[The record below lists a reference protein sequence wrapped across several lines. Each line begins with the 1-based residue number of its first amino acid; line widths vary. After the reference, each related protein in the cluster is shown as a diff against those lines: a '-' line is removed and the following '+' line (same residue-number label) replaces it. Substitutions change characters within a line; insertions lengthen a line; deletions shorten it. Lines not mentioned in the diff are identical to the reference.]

1 MSIPQIIQTPTGE
14 RLVVLPEQEYQALLA
29 RLEDQDDIDA
39 ANAVVAR
46 GEESFPVA
54 VVDALLDGVAPVK
67 VYREYRGLRA
77 GELAEKAGISQGYL
91 SEIESGKKSGSLS
104 VLTRIA
110 TALEV
115 ELSDL
120 TLAIPLSLR

>member
-1 MSIPQIIQTPTGE
+1 MSAPQMIQTPTGE
-14 RLVVLPEQEYQALLA
+14 RLVVLPEQEYNALLA

-54 VVDALLDGVAPVK
+54 VVDALLEGVAPVK

-77 GELAEKAGISQGYL
+77 GELATKAGISQGYL
-91 SEIESGKKSGSLS
+91 SEIEAGKKTGSLS

-110 TALEV
+110 GALDV

-120 TLAIPLSLR
+120 T

>member
-1 MSIPQIIQTPTGE
+1 MNT
-14 RLVVLPEQEYQALLA
+14 
-29 RLEDQDDIDA
+29 
-39 ANAVVAR
+39 
-46 GEESFPVA
+46 
-54 VVDALLDGVAPVK
+54 LLDGVVPVK

-91 SEIESGKKSGSLS
+91 SEIEAGKKSGSLS

-110 TALEV
+110 AALDV

-120 TLAIPLSLR
+120 I

>member
-1 MSIPQIIQTPTGE
+1 MSVPQIIQTPTGE

-46 GEESFPVA
+46 GEESFPA
-54 VVDALLDGVAPVK
+54 EVVDALLDGVAPVK
-67 VYREYRGLRA
+67 VYREHRGLRR

-110 TALEV
+110 AALKV

-120 TLAIPLSLR
+120 T

>member
-1 MSIPQIIQTPTGE
+1 MNAPQMIQTPTGE
-14 RLVVLPEQEYQALLA
+14 RLVVLPEQEYKALLA
-29 RLEDQDDIDA
+29 RLEDQDDINA

-46 GEESFPVA
+46 GEESFPMT
-54 VVDALLDGVAPVK
+54 VVDALLEGKTPVK

-77 GELAEKAGISQGYL
+77 GELATKVGISQGYL
-91 SEIESGKKSGSLS
+91 SEIESGKKTGSLS

-110 TALEV
+110 NALNL

-120 TLAIPLSLR
+120 T